1 MRNWDNWISYL
12 DNDGNLLHG
21 KIRFCRKG
29 TTDNITIYN
38 SSGVAIRNPGFT
50 DMLGRTEYQVFL
62 EGREDVTAYFYKY
75 IGSGQMTA
83 LPGEDYDPT
92 RWEYQYSSDGL
103 DQAKSIDLTA
113 TTAEGVATMDDLRAK
128 DPQEVP
134 AVNGAKLLWLYGYY
148 SAGDKPPVL
157 YYWDPVSLRNDDGGS
172 VIQSDEAPGQGRWIL
187 ASQEL
192 HFDVRHFG
200 IFAQSDKYSVDFSY
214 TSQLANCATFL
225 DNRGL
230 DAWFPDIDGN
240 MSYYLLDGTNT
251 FAIAGDIYCSDAVRL
266 MCKTGTTGTI
276 VRCHELHKRTPYL
289 FDSTVQTGT
298 ATLVADWVNI
308 SWVGGNC
315 TGDARVG
322 WVIDTADFARNISDK
337 EVVFKVNGSPSLSLT
352 NCLVTSHGKITGN
365 IALTRCE
372 IRTDWFADDY
382 DWSRLSMNNNRILL
396 KNCKDADT
404 YIVLKN
410 KQQEADYGD
419 LGEQTVT
426 SKTLLPGS
434 IVENAQFAGV
444 TLQGAIELHNISGS
458 VVVTGGAV
466 ELNAVDCWLFFGNTT
481 SALQSISLLRGSIS
495 GTALNVAGDVL
506 LDDVDVNIAVYS
518 TGNAT
523 VRYSRIMSNYSV
535 AGSNLDANGCELFGN
550 AYVATL
556 APNSQITASVTGCRF
571 LGTSKFKVKH
581 DLATG
586 TAFTI
591 DIRMVGNMSDHDF
604 VDDTDFAGYS
614 HTVATS
620 STYRYDGNY
629 GGCPLSSTKGFSPV
643 DYDIIAPESP
653 SQYVA
658 NNTPVLLPVNQ
669 RDNAVSLLRDLR
681 GTTAG
686 DSKYQVWWLY
696 RCKLV
701 LDTDILNIFRFKNLK
716 IFRVVRVVPVLEA
729 HFTAAASSDSAFP
742 EGTPFGTSVINM
754 NLPVVFS
761 TVGPG
766 LHEVDIQGDYTY
778 QSVGTA
784 PHDMDHIDDWK
795 SRVDIIASS
804 SGVTLSHKGA
814 TLVYDLV

>member
-38 SSGVAIRNPGFT
+38 SSGVAIRNPSFT

-62 EGREDVTAYFYKY
+62 EGRDDVTAYFYRY

-92 RWEYQYSSDGL
+92 RWEYQYSSDGM
-103 DQAKSIDLTA
+103 DPAKSIDLTS

-134 AVNGAKLLWLYGYY
+134 SVNGAKLLWLYGYY
-148 SAGDKPPVL
+148 QAGDKPPVL
-157 YYWDPVSLRNDDGGS
+157 YYWDPASLRDDDGGS
-172 VIQSDEAPGQGRWIL
+172 VIQPDAAPGRGRWIL

-365 IALTRCE
+365 IVLTRCE
-372 IRTDWFADDY
+372 IRTDWFSDDY
-382 DWSRLSMNNNRILL
+382 DWSQLSMANNRILL

-404 YIVLKN
+404 YIILKN

-426 SKTLLPGS
+426 SRVLLPGAL
-434 IVENAQFAGV
+434 VENAVFSGV
-444 TLQGAIELHNISGS
+444 TLQGSAEMHNISGT
-458 VVVTGGAV
+458 VVLQGSAP
-466 ELNAVDCWLFFGNTT
+466 ELNIVDCWLVVNGQ
-481 SALQSISLLRGSIS
+481 SVALGSLQWRRGSV
-495 GTALNVAGDVL
+495 TAANRIQCLTACKMW
-506 LDDVDVNIAVYS
+506 DVDVNAPLLTSGAVAEFERCNIESSVIGQYIGCHDCQIDAVVTTYDDAGNIDFKFDGCYFGEDGRHSVAATTAGSRVTGVWVGNFAKTVHPIVLNMTNIVTSDASHTYVYEGNRGKFLPRYPKKSFIDMSLGWGYNQTPASQGSITDPAIMFSLDSTGDIFGAIGDIRGILMRKLHIDIPFFAIGEAFAVYS
-518 TGNAT
+518 VRIAVKGDCKYGGHTDPTTFAFDGDLAVT
-523 VRYSRIMSNYSV
+523 VPDASAFNTSV
-535 AGSNLDANGCELFGN
+535 FDTLLVGPPQPLPRNWVNDSDYPHR
-550 AYVATL
+550 AYVTFE
-556 APNSQITASVTGCRF
+556 R
-571 LGTSKFKVKH
+571 
-581 DLATG
+581 
-586 TAFTI
+586 
-591 DIRMVGNMSDHDF
+591 RM
-604 VDDTDFAGYS
+604 
-614 HTVATS
+614 
-620 STYRYDGNY
+620 
-629 GGCPLSSTKGFSPV
+629 
-643 DYDIIAPESP
+643 
-653 SQYVA
+653 
-658 NNTPVLLPVNQ
+658 
-669 RDNAVSLLRDLR
+669 
-681 GTTAG
+681 
-686 DSKYQVWWLY
+686 
-696 RCKLV
+696 
-701 LDTDILNIFRFKNLK
+701 
-716 IFRVVRVVPVLEA
+716 
-729 HFTAAASSDSAFP
+729 
-742 EGTPFGTSVINM
+742 
-754 NLPVVFS
+754 
-761 TVGPG
+761 
-766 LHEVDIQGDYTY
+766 
-778 QSVGTA
+778 
-784 PHDMDHIDDWK
+784 
-795 SRVDIIASS
+795 
-804 SGVTLSHKGA
+804 
-814 TLVYDLV
+814 